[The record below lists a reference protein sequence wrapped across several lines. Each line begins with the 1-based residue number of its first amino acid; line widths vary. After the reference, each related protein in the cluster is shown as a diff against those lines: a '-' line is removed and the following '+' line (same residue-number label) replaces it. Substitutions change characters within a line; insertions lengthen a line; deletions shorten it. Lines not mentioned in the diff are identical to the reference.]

1 MPIQRPR
8 ENASFQAGDR
18 STLIVRIVGLTHVPV
33 DPTISIPSLIL
44 FLISPAR
51 SLRGCNQSSPPMGTA
66 QRTPT
71 PRPPSTS
78 PAERHCM
85 CSSGI
90 KAGLH
95 LRVASQFQ
103 PAPHFL
109 FSPTCTVHPA
119 PTPAPPFTSPAVGL
133 HGHSSGVA
141 IFPCSSKFLHL
152 LEILPT
158 SAASGSRPC
167 YERPPTLLPT
177 ASAEAATNCGCRCYY
192 RHSPL
197 LPTASAAAATGRRRC
212 YPWSPRLLLPAVASA
227 THRLC
232 RGYERRPPLLPMSF
246 AAATNGRRCCYKG
259 PSPLLQTARPRCYKP
274 STTMLRTIADALQ
287 VVALSGSALLAGCVL
302 LQAALRL
309 LQGDWVLR
317 AWTPSVPITAHGGAP
332 PARDD

>member
-1 MPIQRPR
+1 VPIQRPR

-44 FLISPAR
+44 FLLSPAR

-95 LRVASQFQ
+95 LHVASQFQ

-119 PTPAPPFTSPAVGL
+119 PTPAPPFTLPAVGL
-133 HGHSSGVA
+133 HGHNSGV
-141 IFPCSSKFLHL
+141 
-152 LEILPT
+152 PT
-158 SAASGSRPC
+158 FYLASGRTPRAQL
-167 YERPPTLLPT
+167 E
-177 ASAEAATNCGCRCYY
+177 G
-192 RHSPL
+192 RH
-197 LPTASAAAATGRRRC
+197 
-212 YPWSPRLLLPAVASA
+212 
-227 THRLC
+227 
-232 RGYERRPPLLPMSF
+232 
-246 AAATNGRRCCYKG
+246 
-259 PSPLLQTARPRCYKP
+259 
-274 STTMLRTIADALQ
+274 
-287 VVALSGSALLAGCVL
+287 
-302 LQAALRL
+302 LRL
-309 LQGDWVLR
+309 LIQV
-317 AWTPSVPITAHGGAP
+317 AP
-332 PARDD
+332 PAGNFAHLYCQRQPALL